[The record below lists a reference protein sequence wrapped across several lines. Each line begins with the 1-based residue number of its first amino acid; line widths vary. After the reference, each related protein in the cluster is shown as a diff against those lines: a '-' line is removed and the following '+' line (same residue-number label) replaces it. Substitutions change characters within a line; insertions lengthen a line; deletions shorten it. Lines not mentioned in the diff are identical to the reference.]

1 MQIILYLCSQYASP
15 TGSRHEYMGLLLLFL
30 VITLLV
36 SFLCS
41 TLESVLMTTTLS
53 YISLREDEGDKA
65 AVLFKKYKLDTER
78 PLAAILSLNT
88 IANTVGSVG
97 IGMQATL
104 VFGNAWVGLVS
115 AIVTLLIL
123 IFAEIIPKT
132 IGTTYWKSLMS
143 FTAYT
148 IRGLIVIMFPLVLLV
163 HYITKVFRKEDT
175 LGDNAVSR
183 EEVSA
188 IANVGEEEGVIEQD
202 ENKIIQNII
211 RLDEIKAFE
220 VMTPRVVAAIAPEK
234 MTLREYYDSDAY
246 DHFSRIP
253 VYAESPEFITGY
265 VLRDDALEDLAEDHF
280 DTKLGDIKR
289 SLPYFNEDTSIS
301 DIFDAML
308 KQKSQIA
315 LVIDEYGCFQ
325 GIITLEDIIE
335 TIFGFEIIDEND
347 VITDMQQYARER
359 WQKRQKRIAKHVN
372 VSAATTN
379 AMADNAPE

>member
-1 MQIILYLCSQYASP
+1 MQIILYLCSQYALP

-280 DTKLGDIKR
+280 DTKLSDIKR